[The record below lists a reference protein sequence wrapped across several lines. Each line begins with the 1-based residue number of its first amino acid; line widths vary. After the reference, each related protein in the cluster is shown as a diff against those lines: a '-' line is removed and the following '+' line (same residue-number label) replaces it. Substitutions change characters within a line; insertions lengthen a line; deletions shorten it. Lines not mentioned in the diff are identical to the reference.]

1 MKISRKTA
9 LKSLSAC
16 IVSIPAFAA
25 TYSTKDQF
33 LEDFTAAWKSSKEA
47 TLKIFNQMP
56 EDKLDWKYTPESF
69 SFRTQFVHCI
79 NFSVSQL
86 TSRLKIKSPYEKNK
100 GELWSK
106 FNKEELATEIGKF
119 YDWLLEVAKNTK
131 PERLV
136 EMEPYAGGE
145 IPMWRLFYVID
156 NHIIHHRGQVIC
168 YLRLNDITP
177 ASYNGW

>member
-56 EDKLDWKYTPESF
+56 EDKLDWKYTPRIILFQNPICPLYKFLSF
-69 SFRTQFVHCI
+69 ATYQPIKNQKPLRKKQRRT
-79 NFSVSQL
+79 
-86 TSRLKIKSPYEKNK
+86 
-100 GELWSK
+100 
-106 FNKEELATEIGKF
+106 
-119 YDWLLEVAKNTK
+119 LE
-131 PERLV
+131 
-136 EMEPYAGGE
+136 
-145 IPMWRLFYVID
+145 
-156 NHIIHHRGQVIC
+156 
-168 YLRLNDITP
+168 
-177 ASYNGW
+177 